1 MKKVTLLMFAC
12 LWWASSVFA
21 QSIKGPEMISYFQ
34 APSVGV
40 EFKFADVFIKPDKA
54 LEDAKRE
61 AAKQKNAAMGSKF
74 GALGQSAASIVN
86 DAIDY
91 SAKMS
96 NAVDGLKDAEGR
108 FAVWSFVPEYII
120 SNNKTVSKVIVEI
133 FVLNDEDPSPNAG
146 MMSPLSPDKEGYY
159 DIPYYVNCRYKV
171 SNQKGDLIFEDN
183 LGVLSGTRKSK
194 RYTAPAA
201 SQGLS
206 ITVEE
211 SNELTESEKIGLN
224 VAYNTVR
231 KDVFARYGFGTFAS
245 PIKLGEIKE
254 IKESKQKIKPVL
266 NVFVNKQGLLLNR
279 DEKAIVADFVNVIEK
294 NISLCSDKTRWVA
307 YHNLSVC
314 YAWLE
319 NGDKAKEY
327 YGKYANEIRETLDEM
342 EKWNLLLQ
350 GKLPKEQRKGLVI
363 GMKDMKKFRNYNDIS
378 TFVNHY
384 PVGAVRY
391 PKLMVAINR
400 DLKKFV
406 DYYAHNDLLCQLYE
420 IDYPF
425 QFFPLQDFAGNPK
438 RMEGT
443 FTKKDS
449 DPIIL
454 DMRFDSKRRIS
465 QLETEHI
472 GFTEDGNKEKLV
484 SRELKPI
491 YDELNGR
498 HIGMEAEQGF
508 WKPQVRN
515 IYFSGDIE
523 EIYDPLL
530 ESTVSKALN
539 ITKKIGF
546 WGDKSSDEVV
556 QLKVDLDGRMHFVG
570 NSRYFKA
577 NAIFRDVL
585 TSNNI
590 SPTRTE
596 TVTGFT
602 TMAEINED
610 GVFTLWSW
618 NGNVRTNFGAKFSQ
632 KEQSLTAKKMMREIM
647 VLQQDDRG
655 NPVKLKHNFEMDG
668 SLNIAQSM
676 NLKKW
681 FTESYAQ
688 GGVPKSVINK
698 DNFTFS
704 NSLDWDCEFKYDE
717 QGNWI
722 EMKVG
727 PYTATRTFKY

>member
-1 MKKVTLLMFAC
+1 MFVC
-12 LWWASSVFA
+12 LVGVRIVEA

-40 EFKFADVFIKPDKA
+40 EFKYADVFIKADKV

-61 AAKQKNAAMGSKF
+61 AAKQKNAAIGSKF
-74 GALGQSAASIVN
+74 GALGQSAASLAN
-86 DAIDY
+86 ESIDY
-91 SAKMS
+91 AAKMS
-96 NAVDGLKDAEGR
+96 KAIDELKDAEGR

-120 SNNKTVSKVIVEI
+120 PNSDPLSKVVVEI

-146 MMSPLSPDKEGYY
+146 MMSPLTPDKEGYY
-159 DIPYYVNCRYKV
+159 DIPYYVNCRYRV
-171 SNQKGDLIFEDN
+171 STQKGDLIFEDN

-194 RYTAPAA
+194 RYKAPAP
-201 SQGLS
+201 SQGLK
-206 ITVEE
+206 ITIEE

-231 KDVFARYGFGTFAS
+231 RDVFARYGFGTFDA

-266 NVFVNKQGLLLNR
+266 DVFVNKQGLLLNK
-279 DEKAIVADFVNVIEK
+279 DEKAVVSDFVNVIEK
-294 NISLCSDKTRWVA
+294 NIGLCSDKTRWVA
-307 YHNLSVC
+307 FHNLSVC

-327 YGKYANEIRETLDEM
+327 YGKYAHEIRETLDEM

-363 GMKDMKKFRNYNDIS
+363 SMNDMKKFRNYNDIA

-438 RMEGT
+438 KMEGT
-443 FTKKDS
+443 FTRKGA
-449 DPIIL
+449 DPITFG
-454 DMRFDSKRRIS
+454 MKFDSKRRIS

-472 GFTEDGNKEKLV
+472 GLTEDGKKEKLI
-484 SRELKPI
+484 SRDLKPI
-491 YDELNGR
+491 YDEISGKHLG
-498 HIGMEAEQGF
+498 IEAEQGF
-508 WKPQVRN
+508 WKGEVRK
-515 IYFSGDIE
+515 IYFSGNIK

-530 ESTVSKALN
+530 ESTVAKVLN

-546 WGDKSSDEVV
+546 WGDKTSDEIV
-556 QLKVDLDGRMHFVG
+556 QLKIDLDGRMNFVG

-585 TSNNI
+585 SWNKITPNR
-590 SPTRTE
+590 TDTE
-596 TVTGFT
+596 TSFVTV
-602 TMAEINED
+602 AEINEN

-618 NGNVRTNFGAKFSQ
+618 NGNVNTRFGAKFSQ
-632 KEQSLTAKKMMREIM
+632 KEQSLTAKKMLREIM
-647 VLQQDDRG
+647 VLQQDERG
-655 NPVKLKHNFEMDG
+655 NPIKLKHNFEMDG
-668 SLNIAQSM
+668 SLNIAQPM
-676 NLKKW
+676 NLKTW
-681 FTESYAQ
+681 FVESYIQ

-698 DNFTFS
+698 DSFSFS

-727 PYTATRTFKY
+727 PYTATRNFKY